1 MPQAGS
7 YGRLVTSFVVETFV
21 PADNR
26 ERFAVDVDGLRR
38 SAADSTG
45 GQVRHIRSYLV
56 PGDEMGFHLVEAG
69 TVTDVERIARRAGI
83 EPERIVE
90 AVRVDGITG
99 QRKRPVAVEAGPRPP
114 THESLAREEA
124 P

>member
-1 MPQAGS
+1 MTGETSVSASIPDP

-21 PADNR
+21 PAGSR
-26 ERFAVDVDGLRR
+26 ERFAGDVDGLRR
-38 SAADSTG
+38 ATSEAAGDR
-45 GQVRHIRSYLV
+45 VRHIRSYLV

-69 TVTDVERIARRAGI
+69 TAADVDRIARRAGI

-90 AVRVDGITG
+90 AVGIDGSADPIG
-99 QRKRPVAVEAGPRPP
+99 ARPGHHERKG
-114 THESLAREEA
+114 A